1 MVRETTSRGRF
12 RRRQSYTGR
21 VEGQSRE
28 PIYVS
33 AKRTHRFFHGKSVYS
48 IGLQR
53 VVRETRGFFRWVRFP
68 KRTHRRG
75 VLRADMMVLRQNLE
89 RFRTLMLLGGS
100 LWDGVS
106 ALIIRRSLV

>member
-21 VEGQSRE
+21 VEGQSGE

-33 AKRTHRFFHGKSVYS
+33 AKRTHRFFHGKLVYS
-48 IGLQR
+48 IGRQR
-53 VVRETRGFFRWVRFP
+53 VVRETRGFFRWVRFG

-75 VLRADMMVLRQNLE
+75 VLRVDMMVLRQILE
-89 RFRTLMLLGGS
+89 RFRRLALLGGN

-106 ALIIRRSLV
+106 AVII